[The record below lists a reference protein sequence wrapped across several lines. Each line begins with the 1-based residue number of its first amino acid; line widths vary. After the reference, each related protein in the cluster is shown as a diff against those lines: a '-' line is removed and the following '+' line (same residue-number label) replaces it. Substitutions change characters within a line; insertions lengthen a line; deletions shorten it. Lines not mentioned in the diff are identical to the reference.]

1 MEIIA
6 TYGTVFL
13 VLAVLFGLYMTW
25 GIGANDVANAMGTS
39 VGSGAITVKQAI
51 VIAAIFEFAG
61 AFLPA
66 VPSPRPS
73 ARASS
78 IPRPSPAS
86 PELLVYGMLA
96 ALLAAAIW
104 LMIATTR
111 GWPVSTTHS
120 IVGAIVGFAI
130 AGIGMDAV
138 KWDKIGQIAAS
149 WVVSPLIG
157 GVIALLLMLSIRK
170 LILNA
175 DNPFESAK
183 RWGPVYVFLVGW
195 IVSLVTLFKGLKHL
209 DLHLTTPQSFMAA
222 TVIGVLVALVGKW
235 MISRVKVDTAADKSF
250 HFASVER
257 VFTPMMI
264 FTACAMAFAHG
275 SNDVANGIGPM
286 AAVVSIIQS
295 GGEVAQKAST
305 PLWISVGG
313 WCSVS
318 SSGLATMGY
327 RVMQTIGTRITEL
340 TPTRGFCA
348 TLAAA
353 STVVLASKTGLPVS
367 TTHIA
372 VGAVM
377 GVGLAR
383 GIGALDL
390 ARDRQYRHLLGRD
403 LAGRR
408 DTWPRCSSTC
418 SGSSSVEPTPM
429 GLGRRA
435 GTIRP
440 ESRRRPGM
448 VRPGTTPGRHHAGQ
462 SGHDQPS
469 AKVFPDSSSSRSPTC
484 EPTAR
489 CRWPNPCASIRSS
502 SPVRR
507 APASRPLCVSWAAG
521 RRRAMSTWL

>member
-1 MEIIA
+1 MDTIATYGTDIIA

-51 VIAAIFEFAG
+51 LIAAIFEFSG
-61 AFLPA
+61 AFLAGGTVTSTIRKGIIDPA
-66 VPSPRPS
+66 PI
-73 ARASS
+73 AAN
-78 IPRPSPAS
+78 

-120 IVGAIVGFAI
+120 IVGAIVGFGI
-130 AGIGMDAV
+130 AGIGLDAV
-138 KWDKIGQIAAS
+138 KWDTIGQIVAS
-149 WVVSPLIG
+149 WVVSPVLG

-175 DNPFESAK
+175 DDPFQSAK
-183 RWGPVYVFLVGW
+183 RWGPLYVFLVGW

-209 DLHLTTPQSFMAA
+209 DLHLTTTQSFVAA
-222 TVIGVLVALVGKW
+222 TLFGLVVAGIGKL
-235 MISRVKVDTAADKSF
+235 MINRVRIDREADKDF

-286 AAVVSIIQS
+286 AAVVSIVQS
-295 GGEVAQKAST
+295 GGQVAQKAGL
-305 PLWISVGG
+305 PLWILLLGGVGI
-313 WCSVS
+313 VA
-318 SSGLATMGY
+318 GLATLGY
-327 RVMQTIGTRITEL
+327 RVMQTIGVRITEL
-340 TPTRGFCA
+340 TPTRGYCA

-390 ARDRQYRHLLGRD
+390 RVIGNIVISWIVTLPAGAI
-403 LAGRR
+403 LAALFFYLFKFIFG
-408 DTWPRCSSTC
+408 
-418 SGSSSVEPTPM
+418 
-429 GLGRRA
+429 
-435 GTIRP
+435 
-440 ESRRRPGM
+440 
-448 VRPGTTPGRHHAGQ
+448 
-462 SGHDQPS
+462 
-469 AKVFPDSSSSRSPTC
+469 
-484 EPTAR
+484 
-489 CRWPNPCASIRSS
+489 
-502 SPVRR
+502 
-507 APASRPLCVSWAAG
+507 
-521 RRRAMSTWL
+521 